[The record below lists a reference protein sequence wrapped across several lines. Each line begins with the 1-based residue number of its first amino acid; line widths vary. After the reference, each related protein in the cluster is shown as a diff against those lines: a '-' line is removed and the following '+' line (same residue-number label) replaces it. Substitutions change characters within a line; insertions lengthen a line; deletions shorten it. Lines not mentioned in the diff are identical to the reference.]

1 MLDEIA
7 TLHARMAEGGHW
19 REWRDEIASLH
30 QSASTQDEFVILM
43 EAFHNLMAV
52 GPAVYDSETWSRVEP
67 VASGEYRLFLAIE
80 AQEGGSM
87 INPMLHDFITKREVE
102 AGRLDPDSDLRTFAH
117 AGGTVLGDSSDLE
130 NPPPRPGNWLAGGLA
145 LGAVI
150 LWLLG
155 VREPVSPLWLIP
167 MGIVVGTF
175 PNQLARNRV
184 IEEAKQRR
192 ISRGYP
198 ALSK

>member
-1 MLDEIA
+1 MLEQIA
-7 TLHARMAEGGHW
+7 TVHARMAEGGQW

-30 QSASTQDEFVILM
+30 QMASTQDEFVILM

-52 GPAVYDSETWSRVEP
+52 GPAVYDPDTWSRIEP
-67 VASGEYRLFLAIE
+67 VAFSEYRLFLNIE
-80 AQEGGSM
+80 AHEGRAM
-87 INPMLHDFITKREVE
+87 INPMLHDFITQREVE
-102 AGRLDPDSDLRTFAH
+102 AGRLDPESGLRAFAH
-117 AGGTVLGDSSDLE
+117 AGGAVLGDSSDLE
-130 NPPPRPGNWLAGGLA
+130 NPPPKPGNWLAGGLA
-145 LGAVI
+145 LCAVA

-167 MGIVVGTF
+167 VGVVVGTI

-198 ALSK
+198 ALR